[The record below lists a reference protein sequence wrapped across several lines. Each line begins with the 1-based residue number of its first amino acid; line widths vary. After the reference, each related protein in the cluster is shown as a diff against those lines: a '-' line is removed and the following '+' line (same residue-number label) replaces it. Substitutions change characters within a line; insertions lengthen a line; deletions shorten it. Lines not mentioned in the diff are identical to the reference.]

1 MQSVC
6 GDTTCSMND
15 KGDHEPRMDECRL
28 ASSLLQFF
36 ELASEGWFLCV
47 SLDIRVSLNNPFSN
61 YTSRMLRY
69 HIISWTLGLVTAV
82 LMYTSGLQGFTYSS
96 DLKSSHAD
104 DFGAE
109 ENSIYGF
116 WYITQ
121 DVDDTVFCWFKSDNK
136 SDLLRANV
144 SIDLALLTI
153 LGGCFVHCGLS
164 VVSNVCGTRLGRGSF
179 STSRFCLC
187 TCTAWS
193 RSSRSSRS
201 SDRASAR
208 RSTSAWACSCGTAAT
223 CSCTFCTGSSWA
235 CCT

>member
-1 MQSVC
+1 MFCGFGLVFLQICGGCLGVCGSLFVICTYFMYPSFKKHPSPIHFHRTICSFFIGLIAISYPHWMQSVC
-6 GDTTCSMND
+6 GDNTCSMND
-15 KGDHEPRMDECRL
+15 KGDDEPRMDECRL

-69 HIISWTLGLVTAV
+69 HIFSWTVGLVTAV
-82 LMYTSGLQGFTYSS
+82 LMYTSGLKGFAYSS
-96 DLKSSHAD
+96 DLKTSHAD

-136 SDLLRANV
+136 SNLLSANV
-144 SIDLALLTI
+144 SIELVSSAFFVALSI
-153 LGGCFVHCGLS
+153 GC
-164 VVSNVCGTRLGRGSF
+164 
-179 STSRFCLC
+179 
-187 TCTAWS
+187 
-193 RSSRSSRS
+193 
-201 SDRASAR
+201 
-208 RSTSAWACSCGTAAT
+208 
-223 CSCTFCTGSSWA
+223 
-235 CCT
+235 